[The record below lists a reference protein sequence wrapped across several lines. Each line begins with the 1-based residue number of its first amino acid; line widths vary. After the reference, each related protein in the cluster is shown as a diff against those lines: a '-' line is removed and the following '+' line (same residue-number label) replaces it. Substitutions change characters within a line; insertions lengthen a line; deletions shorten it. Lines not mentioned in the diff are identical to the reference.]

1 MKKRRIQIV
10 YYSQSGSLKYLIEES
25 MRPYLGDYVL
35 IWNPIHCA
43 KPFPFPWNRRRFFS
57 VFCDSVLQ
65 RGCRIVNNEIKIEK
79 DDMILLGF
87 QPWFLH
93 LSLPIQSFINSTQFG
108 RIVKDREVILFTCY
122 RNTGAM
128 ARRQMAAHVESRG
141 GHIVAELEISDQSKE
156 RSSAFQF
163 VRWFFT
169 GKNNPFRNMEK
180 QQESVWNVLDEVLH
194 KSNRIRIQYQEKQLL
209 KEQYILEKFQR
220 WAHFIQPADKIYRF
234 RLLLFQIWILMALI
248 FVSPIMNRIIKS
260 KKTKNSYE

>member
-1 MKKRRIQIV
+1 MEKRRIQIV

-35 IWNPIHCA
+35 VWNPIHCA

-65 RGCRIVNNEIKIEK
+65 KGCRTVCDEIKIEK
-79 DDMILLGF
+79 GDMILLGF

-128 ARRQMAAHVESRG
+128 QGNKWRRM
-141 GHIVAELEISDQSKE
+141 
-156 RSSAFQF
+156 
-163 VRWFFT
+163 
-169 GKNNPFRNMEK
+169 
-180 QQESVWNVLDEVLH
+180 
-194 KSNRIRIQYQEKQLL
+194 
-209 KEQYILEKFQR
+209 
-220 WAHFIQPADKIYRF
+220 
-234 RLLLFQIWILMALI
+234 
-248 FVSPIMNRIIKS
+248 
-260 KKTKNSYE
+260 

>member
-1 MKKRRIQIV
+1 MEKRRIQIV

-57 VFCDSVLQ
+57 VFCDSVLHK
-65 RGCRIVNNEIKIEK
+65 GCRIVCDEIEIKIEK
-79 DDMILLGF
+79 GDMILLGF

-128 ARRQMAAHVESRG
+128 ARKQMAAHVESRG

-156 RSSAFQF
+156 RSSAFRF

-169 GKNNPFRNMEK
+169 GKNDPFRNMEK
-180 QQESVWNVLDEVLH
+180 QQEKVWNVLDEVLH

-209 KEQYILEKFQR
+209 KEQYILGKFQR
-220 WAHFIQPADKIYRF
+220 WAHFIQTADKIYRF
-234 RLLLFQIWILMALI
+234 RLLLF
-248 FVSPIMNRIIKS
+248 
-260 KKTKNSYE
+260 